1 MKRRRWLRRL
11 APALLAPVVLTGCI
25 DEISEIFTIILFSE
39 SDNPDTRETGK
50 VMLELKQADEARDEI
65 NKFLDTGDEQF
76 LDNAI
81 DIRPDDTEALGF
93 KLALATLRGD
103 PDQVEAA
110 KEALTLAEARR
121 LAALKDPGD
130 PPTSAEQLR
139 RNVLGELLVAQ
150 TQMLGQR
157 LNQPWDP
164 PGDDAPPE
172 QHQLFADYCATKAE
186 IARDFPDDLSY
197 IRSPDCP

>member
-1 MKRRRWLRRL
+1 MKRSRWLGRL
-11 APALLAPVVLTGCI
+11 APILLAPVVMTGCI

-50 VMLELKQADEARDEI
+50 VMAELKVADEARDEI

-81 DIRPDDTEALGF
+81 DIRPDDTEAHGF

-103 PDQVEAA
+103 PDEIEAA
-110 KEALTLAEARR
+110 KQALTLAEARR
-121 LAALKDPGD
+121 LASLKEPGD
-130 PPTSAEQLR
+130 PPTSADQLR

-150 TQMLGQR
+150 TQMLGQK
-157 LNQPWDP
+157 LNEDWAP

-172 QHQLFADYCATKAE
+172 RHQLFADYCATKNE
-186 IARDFPDDLSY
+186 IARDFPEDLSY

>member
-1 MKRRRWLRRL
+1 MNRRWLRRL
-11 APALLAPVVLTGCI
+11 APALLAPVVLTACI

-39 SDNPDTRETGK
+39 SDDPDTRETGK
-50 VMLELKQADEARDEI
+50 VMAELKVADEARAEI
-65 NKFLDTGDEQF
+65 GKFLETGDEQF

-81 DIRPDDTEALGF
+81 EIRPDDTEAHGF

-103 PDQVEAA
+103 PGPIEAA

-121 LAALKDPGD
+121 LASLKEPGD

-150 TQMLGQR
+150 TQMLGGT
-157 LNQPWDP
+157 LSQPWDP

-172 QHQLFADYCATKAE
+172 QQQLFADYCATKGE
-186 IARDFPDDLSY
+186 IARDFTDDLSY
-197 IRSPDCP
+197 IVTPDCP